1 MLTAASGR
9 DVIAITSVGGR
20 RLGWSTTVPGDSHVL
35 RRTAAMAMA
44 ALPRGVD
51 IPCLHVWP
59 HIAFLNQSAS
69 LGIGQHVLP
78 LLAVTIVGPNSMIEG
93 RWLPSD
99 LISVACR
106 SFKPTYRDGH
116 TEGFRD
122 DHDKVNVIGH
132 GQ

>member
-1 MLTAASGR
+1 M
-9 DVIAITSVGGR
+9 IAITSVGGR
-20 RLGWSTTVPGDSHVL
+20 RLGWSKTAPGDSRVL

-44 ALPRGVD
+44 ALPRGMHYLGRID
-51 IPCLHVWP
+51 APTLHVWP

-93 RWLPSD
+93 CWLPSD

-122 DHDKVNVIGH
+122 GYDKVNVVGH